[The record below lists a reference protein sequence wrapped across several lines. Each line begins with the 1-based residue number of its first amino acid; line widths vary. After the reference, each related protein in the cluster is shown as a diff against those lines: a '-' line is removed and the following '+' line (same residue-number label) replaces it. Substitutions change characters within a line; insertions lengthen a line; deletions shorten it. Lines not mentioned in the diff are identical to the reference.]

1 MYCLHGFI
9 RKKYVKCIPFARYG
23 AYKSRTLYLDT
34 LYLDRHRNGGI
45 GRDVHASRLAG
56 GVAAIG
62 ALSLEIGGP
71 SLPKH
76 LESVKVSHIRQVSLI
91 H

>member
-1 MYCLHGFI
+1 MNFQLLVFLGH
-9 RKKYVKCIPFARYG
+9 P
-23 AYKSRTLYLDT
+23 SHTLY
-34 LYLDRHRNGGI
+34 YLDRHRNGGI